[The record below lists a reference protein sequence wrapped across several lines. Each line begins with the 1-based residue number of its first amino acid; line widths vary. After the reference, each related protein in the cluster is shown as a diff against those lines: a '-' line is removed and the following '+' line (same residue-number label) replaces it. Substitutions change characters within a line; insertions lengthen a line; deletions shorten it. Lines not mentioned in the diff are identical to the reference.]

1 MFRPAR
7 RCSDSARCL
16 ISVKFLFESPPL
28 EWTFLFDLQELF
40 FDPFHRHTATLSR
53 AHLGEEPMNYQQLT
67 RIIAF
72 VIVALSIGGM
82 ASAQTNAY
90 RISSPYTYKNLSIF
104 LIHGKD
110 ESKKGNVITLQEAM
124 ERKLFRVYETSDV
137 NELEVENISK
147 SLDVFIQSGDIVKG
161 GKQDRILGVS
171 IIIPARSGR
180 ISIEAF
186 CVESG
191 RWEKRGNE
199 DSKQFN
205 SSTDRIVTKE
215 LKIAA
220 NDSRSQQEVWNKVSE
235 AQANLAKNVGGS
247 VNGASASSLQLSLEN
262 RRVVT
267 NIDEYIKKLDSI
279 IDGKSDV
286 IGYAFAINGQINSAD
301 VYVSNSLFKKLWV
314 KNLKATATEAVA
326 ASRGVRLAEPVKADK
341 VKDFI
346 TDSEKAKSSE
356 RSASAGARLI
366 KREDKDNVMIEA
378 VDDRTKLVVHKTYV
392 RKN

>member
-1 MFRPAR
+1 
-7 RCSDSARCL
+7 
-16 ISVKFLFESPPL
+16 
-28 EWTFLFDLQELF
+28 
-40 FDPFHRHTATLSR
+40 
-53 AHLGEEPMNYQQLT
+53 MNYQQLT

-110 ESKKGNVITLQEAM
+110 ESKKDNVITLQEAM

-220 NDSRSQQEVWNKVSE
+220 NDSRSQQEVWNEVSK
-235 AQANLAKNVGGS
+235 AQKRLADNVGGS
-247 VNGASASSLQLSLEN
+247 VSGASVSSLQLSLEN
-262 RRVVT
+262 RRVVA